1 MILYCTLV
9 NYNCVYWTSSLCRK
23 CGCVIYKTFL
33 SSVINIRLW
42 FKVLCF
48 YFKCWFMIYLYSK
61 FYVHIFLYIHKF
73 FLNKKLFWYFIVIFL
88 FIKPVDNDVSNIY
101 LQYLY
106 TRQIFAMCYFCPTK
120 VPVILPGVIFA
131 LTGLCLKRYWANGP
145 TIK

>member
-33 SSVINIRLW
+33 SSVITFDCDSKYYVFTSNADSW
-42 FKVLCF
+42 F
-48 YFKCWFMIYLYSK
+48 YLYPK

-88 FIKPVDNDVSNIY
+88 FTKPVDNDVSNFY
-101 LQYLY
+101 LQYLN

-131 LTGLCLKRYWANGP
+131 LTSLCLKRYWANGP
-145 TIK
+145 SIK